1 MDMYDMQQL
10 FLVEKINLIGQYF
23 DSNNFIF

>member
-10 FLVEKINLIGQYF
+10 FLFEKINLIGQYF